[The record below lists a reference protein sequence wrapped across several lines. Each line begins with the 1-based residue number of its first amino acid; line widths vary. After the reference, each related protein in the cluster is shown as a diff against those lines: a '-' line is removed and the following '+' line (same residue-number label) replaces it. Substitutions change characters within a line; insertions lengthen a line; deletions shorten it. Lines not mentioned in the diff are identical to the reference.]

1 MIRRW
6 GARALGSGCEHYQD
20 VMDPWQ
26 RHMRASRNCDQVT
39 FGGSAHAGA
48 SARHHH
54 PARTMTRR
62 ERVILSRAERAFAGH
77 DVVLP
82 TARTRAGS
90 SGLGW
95 VPPWLE
101 AWPVT
106 TRGSPRDDP
115 RDDPRDCT
123 DRPPE
128 QRKRKSRWVNASRVP
143 ERPVHSLGVT
153 DSPAPAPSVSPRA
166 SSSPAATDTPEC
178 LLERVPPGPAQY
190 TRRVMGPADGRQGRQ
205 PRAESGPV
213 LTGSSLCHPQT
224 PG

>member
-1 MIRRW
+1 MWFSYPPGPGRK
-6 GARALGSGCEHYQD
+6 L
-20 VMDPWQ
+20 
-26 RHMRASRNCDQVT
+26 
-39 FGGSAHAGA
+39 
-48 SARHHH
+48 
-54 PARTMTRR
+54 
-62 ERVILSRAERAFAGH
+62 
-77 DVVLP
+77 
-82 TARTRAGS
+82 
-90 SGLGW
+90 GLGL

-143 ERPVHSLGVT
+143 ERPVHSLGVK
-153 DSPAPAPSVSPRA
+153 DSPAPAPLGVAGGKLFACSHGY
-166 SSSPAATDTPEC
+166 PEC

-190 TRRVMGPADGRQGRQ
+190 PRRVIGPADGRQGRQ
-205 PRAESGPV
+205 PRAESRPV